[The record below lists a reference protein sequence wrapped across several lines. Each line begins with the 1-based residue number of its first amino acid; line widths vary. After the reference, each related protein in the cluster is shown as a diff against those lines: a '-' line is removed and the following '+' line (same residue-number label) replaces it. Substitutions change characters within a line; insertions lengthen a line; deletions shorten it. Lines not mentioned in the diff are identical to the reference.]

1 MKTYQDLVEADNI
14 MAFVLQAIQE
24 HKASEMYVT
33 AQIADAYFRKKN
45 TTIKNYERTITT
57 IKGVKVQDRYSP
69 NHKVASGFFKRFVT
83 QQVQFLLSNGVTWN
97 DNNVFGNAFDIQL
110 QRAAKQA
117 LIGAVSFGFWN
128 LDKLQIFKITEFVP
142 LQDENTGALRAG
154 IRFWQIADNKPLRAT
169 LYEEDGYTEFAWN
182 RREGNQKLQGEV
194 LKEKQKYIYKT
205 SASEIDGIEIREG
218 YNYPSFP
225 IVPLWGNEEHESEIV
240 GIRDGIDAY
249 DLIKNGYENDL
260 DEAQLYW
267 IIKGAGG
274 MDNDDL
280 AQFLDRLKTVRAAA
294 PADGQEVEAK
304 TVEIPHEARE
314 TLLNRIERDLYRDY
328 MALDTREL
336 SIRNATA
343 TEIKAAYA
351 DIDEKASDFEYMIL
365 DFLREIMNIAGVDDD
380 PSFTR
385 NYIVNTQEEVTTVVS
400 AAPYLTEDYVTEKVL
415 TILGDGD
422 KAEDMIKQ
430 RQADSINRFN
440 EDTETEGEGDGDE
453 GTEA

>member
-1 MKTYQDLVEADNI
+1 MKTYQDLVGADNI

-33 AQIADAYFRKKN
+33 AQIADAYFRKEN

-57 IKGVKVQDRYSP
+57 LKGEKVQDRYSP

-97 DNNVFGNAFDIQL
+97 DDNVFGNDFDIQL

-128 LDKLQIFKITEFVP
+128 LDKLQVFKITEFVP

-205 SASEIDGIEIREG
+205 SVSEIDGIEIREG

-336 SIRNATA
+336 SSRNATA

-385 NYIVNTQEEVTTVVS
+385 NYIVNTQEEVTTVIA

-415 TILGDGD
+415 TVLGDGD

-440 EDTETEGEGDGDE
+440 EDTETESEGDDE
-453 GTEA
+453 TEA